1 MTIASTQ
8 VLTPSDVANQV
19 NANGLDVLG
28 LTVPM
33 LSMTWSSTTPG
44 AGAVDDNTLR
54 MTLANIRAPFT
65 GTYELVAA
73 ATRWSGPSGDPIST
87 SAGVLAL
94 HPEALH
100 RLESLVRAR
109 LGSLNRPIPAAML
122 VHGVS
127 LPAQPLM
134 AWFRAGDVMPDSGD
148 VTFHDRRGLVIDPI
162 AVAALFADLIGW
174 RNALTPAAFNAGT
187 VAGGGGVG
195 AIAGLAGTVP
205 LRVHVVTPHGAAYR
219 SRRTGSEMQVLD
231 GGGAVVSTVP
241 SSGLIDLAAGQQIG
255 HPVSGPAV
263 PQVLW
268 GSGPGGTLDTVAW
281 TAPPLPSGGG
291 APVLARQFFRVVAVD
306 LDWHLLGNRSYAPG
320 DATVPAEDDMPTN
333 APLPVVRR
341 SVPGFSFLLD
351 GSEVMGALGA
361 ALNSWP
367 SAADRIGLLCSPQ
380 IDSTLALP
388 AGSGSAVHW
397 PGTPGTPVSPAGATA
412 AMLAY
417 DPTVPATAPIASWAT
432 PASGDPRDVIVTFPS
447 GALPVGIHVRVYS
460 RQFQVIRAI
469 GEDPSFLRGDG
480 GAAIVQSAGATSLRL
495 INAFGLGP
503 ADPLPSPAVLSV
515 DFVMVAQDG
524 TRRMASTIH
533 LPVGA
538 PQPWVDNTATFG
550 GLASPIVTAL
560 IAAAG
565 FTSIAPSSTFG
576 IPQTTPTLSAPAVGA
591 SVATWVR
598 WLANEGG
605 WPRIGPHLPSQTRF
619 ETVLALGA
627 VTTPGAPYTF
637 DAVVSGSRYAWESR
651 CSSPE
656 LGNPGNPAGPD
667 VHATGVRVG
676 GQLAYDLAFH
686 ALKRCQSIVPTGA
699 GAPGWFVQTMGDNW
713 DVPPPDPEPAP
724 GAPYMAGAMLET
736 ISAITDSPE
745 LSLLQVPAE
754 TATVQSLVDDAV
766 AAFGLAP
773 GSMSVTVNNE
783 QRLRRQVQRE
793 IATAARG
800 QRDAMWSLARAI
812 AEAREYVFIESPMF
826 ARTAATG
833 DQHLVDLVDLLV
845 TRLGA
850 NPRLKV
856 MISLPRLP
864 DFNPTNAPFVRGA
877 FRDRKAAL
885 QTLQSAAQE
894 RVAAFHPIGFP
905 GRSVVGRSTVVL
917 VDDAYAL
924 VGTSHWRRRGMTF
937 DGGCDIVSLDRRL
950 DDRGASATV
959 AGFRQA
965 LMAARLGIAQPP
977 NAASS
982 TALWTRLA
990 EPESAFDL
998 VRDLLAS
1005 GGLGRCTPVHAGPT
1019 DTSVIPE
1026 DTDKIDPNG
1035 LAGTSLPVLLGGL
1048 IP

>member
-1 MTIASTQ
+1 MMTITSVQ
-8 VLTPSDVANQV
+8 VLTPNDVTNQI

-33 LSMTWSSTTPG
+33 LSMVWAGVTPAA
-44 AGAVDDNTLR
+44 AGVDDTTLR
-54 MTLANIRAPFT
+54 MTLANLRAPFT
-65 GTYELVAA
+65 GTYELFAA
-73 ATRWSGPSGDPIST
+73 PTRYSGPSGDPIT
-87 SAGVLAL
+87 TPAGVLAL

-127 LPAQPLM
+127 LPPRPLM
-134 AWFRAGDVMPDSGD
+134 AWFRAGEVMPDSGAIS
-148 VTFHDRRGLVIDPI
+148 FHDRRGLIIDP
-162 AVAALFADLIGW
+162 VATASLFADLLGW
-174 RNALTPAAFNAGT
+174 RNALTPGTFNAAT
-187 VAGGGGVG
+187 VAGAGGVG
-195 AIAGLAGTVP
+195 AIAGLTGTVTV
-205 LRVHVVTPHGAAYR
+205 RVHVVTPHGAAYR

-231 GGGAVVSTVP
+231 SDGSLVSAVPT
-241 SSGLIDLAAGQQIG
+241 SGLVDLAVTQQIG
-255 HPVSGPAV
+255 HVVGIGPTP

-268 GSGPGGTLDTVAW
+268 GNSPGGTLDPTAW
-281 TAPPLPSGGG
+281 TV
-291 APVLARQFFRVVAVD
+291 PVLPAGPVLPRQFFRVMAVD
-306 LDWHLLGNRSYAPG
+306 LDWHLLGNRAYAPG
-320 DATVPAEDDMPTN
+320 DPSVPAEDDMPAN

-351 GSEVMGALGA
+351 GSDVMGAIGA
-361 ALNSWP
+361 AIAAWP
-367 SAADRIGLLCSPQ
+367 AAADRIGLLCSPQ
-380 IDSTLALP
+380 IDPTLALP
-388 AGSGSAVHW
+388 SGTGAAVHW
-397 PGTPGTPVSPAGATA
+397 PGVPGVPASPTGAAA
-412 AMLAY
+412 AMLSY
-417 DPTVPATAPIASWAT
+417 SPTAATTAPTAAWAT
-432 PASGDPRDVIVTFPS
+432 PPIGSNPRDVLVSFPP

-480 GAAIVQSAGATSLRL
+480 GAAIVQAIGPTTLRL
-495 INAFGLGP
+495 VNAFGLGP
-503 ADPLPSPAVLSV
+503 TDPLPSPAVLSV
-515 DFVMVAQDG
+515 DFVMVDQGG
-524 TRRMASTIH
+524 TRRIASTVH

-538 PQPWVDNTATFG
+538 AQPWVDNTATFG
-550 GLASPIVTAL
+550 GAVSPVVATLVAG
-560 IAAAG
+560 AG
-565 FTSIAPSSTFG
+565 FTSIAPSTTFG
-576 IPQTTPTLSAPAVGA
+576 IPQTTPAIAAPAAGA

-598 WLANEGG
+598 WLANESG

-627 VTTPGAPYTF
+627 VTAASAPYTF
-637 DAVVSGSRYAWESR
+637 NAVLSGARYAWESR
-651 CSSPE
+651 CASPE

-686 ALKRCQSIVPTGA
+686 ALKRCQSIIPTGI

-713 DVPPPDPEPAP
+713 NVPPADPAP
-724 GAPYMAGAMLET
+724 AAGTPYMAGAMLET

-745 LSLLQVPAE
+745 LSVIPVPAE
-754 TATVQSLVDDAV
+754 TDTIQSLADTVV
-766 AAFGLAP
+766 SAFGLAP
-773 GSMSVTVNNE
+773 GSVTVNPSNE
-783 QRLRRQVQRE
+783 ARLRHQLQRE

-800 QRDAMWSLARAI
+800 QRDAMWSLGRAVS
-812 AEAREYVFIESPMF
+812 EAREYVLIESPMF
-826 ARTAATG
+826 AETASTT
-833 DQHLVDLVDLLV
+833 DLHLVDLVDLLV
-845 TRLGA
+845 ARLGA
-850 NPRLKV
+850 NPLLKV

-864 DFNPTNAPFVRGA
+864 DFNPSNPPFVRAA

-885 QTLQSAAQE
+885 EALQTAASD

-917 VDDAYAL
+917 VDDVYAL

-937 DGGCDIVSLDRRL
+937 DGGCDVATLDRRL
-950 DDRGASATV
+950 DDRGASTTV
-959 AGFRQA
+959 ARFRQSLVA
-965 LMAARLGIAQPP
+965 TRLGIPQP
-977 NAASS
+977 ASAPAS

-1005 GGLGRCTPVHAGPT
+1005 GGLGRCTPVYAGPT

-1026 DTDKIDPNG
+1026 LTTKIDPNG
-1035 LAGTSLPVLLGGL
+1035 LESPSLPALLGGL